1 MQKWTYAVPGKRS
14 ALEVFRNYRKELET
28 AGWQTLW
35 EGKGPMPWAFGFHI
49 IGTASEMGKVSA
61 SISPTVRMRCITGRG
76 KLEKPDGVSY
86 AALVVTEFQDGGTKF
101 ALEKGQVSV
110 QLDTVRVGGMDEKM
124 VAMKA
129 DQMESSIQTAGRVAL
144 YGILFDFNKADVKAE
159 SAPTLAEI
167 AKHLK
172 SGPGLKLLV
181 AGHTDSVG
189 GFEFNRDLSAR
200 RAKAVVTELKGKY
213 GISNDRLFPFGVS
226 FAARSRRTTRRKN

>member
-1 MQKWTYAVPGKRS
+1 M
-14 ALEVFRNYRKELET
+14 FRNYRKELET

-110 QLDTVRVGGMDEKM
+110 QLDTVRVGVWTKRW
-124 VAMKA
+124 
-129 DQMESSIQTAGRVAL
+129 S
-144 YGILFDFNKADVKAE
+144 
-159 SAPTLAEI
+159 P
-167 AKHLK
+167 
-172 SGPGLKLLV
+172 
-181 AGHTDSVG
+181 
-189 GFEFNRDLSAR
+189 
-200 RAKAVVTELKGKY
+200 
-213 GISNDRLFPFGVS
+213 
-226 FAARSRRTTRRKN
+226 

>member
-1 MQKWTYAVPGKRS
+1 
-14 ALEVFRNYRKELET
+14 
-28 AGWQTLW
+28 
-35 EGKGPMPWAFGFHI
+35 
-49 IGTASEMGKVSA
+49 
-61 SISPTVRMRCITGRG
+61 
-76 KLEKPDGVSY
+76 
-86 AALVVTEFQDGGTKF
+86 
-101 ALEKGQVSV
+101 
-110 QLDTVRVGGMDEKM
+110 M

-200 RAKAVVTELKGKY
+200 RAKAVVTELTGKY
-213 GISNDRLFPFGVS
+213 GISNDRLFPFGVT
-226 FAARSRRTTRRKN
+226 FAARSRRTTRRRDAQKNRRVELVKM

>member
-1 MQKWTYAVPGKRS
+1 MCRS
-14 ALEVFRNYRKELET
+14 
-28 AGWQTLW
+28 G
-35 EGKGPMPWAFGFHI
+35 
-49 IGTASEMGKVSA
+49 
-61 SISPTVRMRCITGRG
+61 RMRFRG
-76 KLEKPDGVSY
+76 NGARSRCS
-86 AALVVTEFQDGGTKF
+86 ATIA
-101 ALEKGQVSV
+101 
-110 QLDTVRVGGMDEKM
+110 
-124 VAMKA
+124 
-129 DQMESSIQTAGRVAL
+129 SSIQTAGRVAL

-200 RAKAVVTELKGKY
+200 RAKAVVTELTGKY

-226 FAARSRRTTRRKN
+226 FAARSRRTTRRRDAQKIAASNW

>member
-1 MQKWTYAVPGKRS
+1 
-14 ALEVFRNYRKELET
+14 
-28 AGWQTLW
+28 
-35 EGKGPMPWAFGFHI
+35 
-49 IGTASEMGKVSA
+49 
-61 SISPTVRMRCITGRG
+61 TGRG

-86 AALVVTEFQDGGTKF
+86 AALVVTELSRRRDEVCAGEGPGERPIGYG
-101 ALEKGQVSV
+101 A
-110 QLDTVRVGGMDEKM
+110 RRGMDEKM

-129 DQMESSIQTAGRVAL
+129 DPMESSIQTAGRVAL

-200 RAKAVVTELKGKY
+200 RAKAAVTELTGKY
-213 GISNDRLFPFGVS
+213 GISNDRLFPFGPSSTV
-226 FAARSRRTTRRKN
+226 

>member
-1 MQKWTYAVPGKRS
+1 M
-14 ALEVFRNYRKELET
+14 FRNYRKELET

-110 QLDTVRVGGMDEKM
+110 QLDTVRVGSMDEKM

-200 RAKAVVTELKGKY
+200 RAKAVVTELTGKY

-226 FAARSRRTTRRKN
+226 FAARSRRTTRRRDAQKIAVSNW